1 MIFFS
6 VCLLWD
12 PFLPG
17 SSTEIQWKEVWSLR
31 MTLVTAAHT
40 EPSLGLI

>member
-6 VCLLWD
+6 ACLLWD
-12 PFLPG
+12 PFLP
-17 SSTEIQWKEVWSLR
+17 EIQWKEVRSLR

-40 EPSLGLI
+40 EPSLFDI